1 MLPSKLGTYALR
13 LIVAAATALACVLP
27 GPGAAHDIPSDVK
40 VHMFVKPAAGKL
52 QVLVRVPLAAMRE
65 VDVPQRGQGYLD
77 LARADAALRAA
88 ASLWITDNLDVF
100 EGEARLEKPKL
111 VDARVTLPSDKSF
124 GSFEEAIAHL
134 KSPRLPES
142 MELYWNQQL
151 LDVLFEYPIRSEQSR
166 FSIDP
171 RLARLG
177 LQVLTALRFL
187 PPGGETRAFEFHGNP
202 GQVHLDPS
210 WHQAALRFVVSGFW
224 HILEG
229 TDHLLFILCLV
240 IPFRRFGPL
249 VLVVTA
255 FTVAHSITLI
265 SAAFGLGPSG
275 LWFPPLIET
284 LIAVSILYMALEN
297 VIGANVQRRWII
309 AFAFGLVHGFGFSFA
324 LQQSLQFAG
333 SHLLTSLLS
342 FNIGVEL
349 GQLLVLVLLVP
360 LLQFLFRRAVA
371 ERIGT
376 IILSVLVAH
385 TAWHWMTDRF
395 DVLRQFPW
403 PAITAAGT
411 ASSIRWLM
419 VIVAVA
425 AAAWLIFV
433 LTHRPTDRRAG
444 ETPVGESP

>member
-1 MLPSKLGTYALR
+1 MPPSKPGTSALR
-13 LIVAAATALACVLP
+13 IIAVAAAALACLLP
-27 GPGAAHDIPSDVK
+27 GPGAAHDIPNDVK

-77 LARADAALRAA
+77 LARADAALRTA

-100 EGEARLEKPKL
+100 EGESRLEKPKL

-124 GSFEEAIAHL
+124 GSFEEALAHL
-134 KSPRLPES
+134 KGPRLPES

-202 GQVHLDPS
+202 GLVHLDPS

-324 LQQSLQFAG
+324 LQESLQFAG
-333 SHLLTSLLS
+333 SHLVTSLLS
-342 FNIGVEL
+342 FNVGVEL
-349 GQLLVLVLLVP
+349 GQLLVLVVLVP
-360 LLQFLFRRAVA
+360 LLDFLFRRAVA
-371 ERIGT
+371 ERIAT
-376 IILSVLVAH
+376 IILSVIVAH
-385 TAWHWMTDRF
+385 TAWHWMLERW
-395 DVLRQFPW
+395 DVLRKFPM
-403 PAITAAGT
+403 PALDAAAL
-411 ASSIRWLM
+411 ASTMRCLMALMLLAALVWL
-419 VIVAVA
+419 A
-425 AAAWLIFV
+425 AAAL
-433 LTHRPTDRRAG
+433 RRWK
-444 ETPVGESP
+444 ERRRS